1 MRTES
6 NSLYVQGNIYAF
18 LGMII
23 WAMTYPLTDVLLGTW
38 HPLTLAATRIFG
50 AGFILFLVSVLVQ
63 SNYVGWKNWPFKK
76 ACATAV
82 VGLGLS
88 TISMNF
94 AFQYSNPINIA
105 VIATTGPLV
114 SAVMG
119 MIRGEEQITIRL
131 FFAIVMAIAGGILV
145 SVSNLETEL
154 GFQGGEILMIIA
166 VVLWVWFSRV
176 SVTKLR
182 VIPAFPRMAL
192 MSLIAGIVISPFL
205 ILIELTGLT
214 SMIPI
219 WSGMELLLPI
229 VLIFGVAFSMVFWM
243 MSADRIG
250 VTIAGMHGNAVP
262 FYVVLIMIFFGGSVN
277 SWQIIGAILVATGA
291 TLAQLNIGK
300 LKDAV
305 A

>member
-1 MRTES
+1 MQAEAK
-6 NSLYVQGNIYAF
+6 SLYVQGNVFAF

-50 AGFILFLVSVLVQ
+50 AGLVLFLISVLVQ
-63 SNYVGWKNWPFKK
+63 SNFVGWKNWPLKR
-76 ACATAV
+76 ACVTAV

-94 AFQYSNPINIA
+94 AFQYSNPVNIA

-119 MIRGEEQITIRL
+119 MIRGEEQITPRL
-131 FFAIVMAIAGGILV
+131 VFAIIMAIVGGVLV

-166 VVLWVWFSRV
+166 VILWVWFSRV

-182 VIPAFPRMAL
+182 VIPAFPRMAF
-192 MSLIAGIVISPFL
+192 MSVIAGIVIFPL
-205 ILIELTGLT
+205 LALIEFTGLT
-214 SMIPI
+214 SIMPT
-219 WSGMELLLPI
+219 WSDMERWLSV

-277 SWQIIGAILVATGA
+277 GWQITGAILVATGA
-291 TLAQLNIGK
+291 TLAQLDIVK
-300 LKDAV
+300 LKDAI